1 MTQEMCDK
9 VVDAF
14 LPTLKFVS
22 DRFITNKMLE
32 KLFAI
37 VFSNDNIVF
46 VNEDSDNVT
55 FLVMIM
61 VLIIL
66 TLMMIILMKMIL
78 KLLFI
83 LHL

>member
-1 MTQEMCDK
+1 MTQEMCEN

-37 VFSNDNIVF
+37 VFSNDDIVF
-46 VNEDSDNVT
+46 ANEGSDNVT
-55 FLVMIM
+55 FLVI
-61 VLIIL
+61 
-66 TLMMIILMKMIL
+66 
-78 KLLFI
+78 
-83 LHL
+83 